1 MEQDI
6 GLQVY
11 DSLMGDLVPEY
22 ALDWVEEIF
31 VPGNAC
37 YEEYSQMLDAY
48 QRVCRRLGTAEED
61 ADLEIIVNSLL
72 AHGKELALAMFRCG
86 VQYGSNPTAP
96 GQS

>member
-11 DSLMGDLVPEY
+11 DSLMGQLLPEY

-31 VPGNAC
+31 IPGNAC
-37 YEEYSQMLDAY
+37 YDEYAQMLEAY
-48 QRVCRRLGTAEED
+48 QRVCRRLGNTEED

-86 VQYGSNPTAP
+86 MRYGGNPPAP
-96 GQS
+96 AQK